1 MERRKSGRKKEERT
15 GEVGRKKRGE
25 LESMK

>member
-25 LESMK
+25 VESMK